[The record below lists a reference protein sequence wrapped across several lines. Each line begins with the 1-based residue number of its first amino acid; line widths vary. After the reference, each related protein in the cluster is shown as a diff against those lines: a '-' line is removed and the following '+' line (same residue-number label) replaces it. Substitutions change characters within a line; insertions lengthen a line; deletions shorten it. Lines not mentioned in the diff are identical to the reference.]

1 MLRLVQ
7 IGNALP
13 ISYPCDS
20 SSSFQPGMIGQLGVI
35 GNNIVCGVSD
45 GTAPFGIIDD
55 IRTSVFTAPA
65 INEIVIASAVGVD
78 RGDGVLV
85 AATDAQALLKNPN
98 VVPSSFTASVDCEL
112 VPRNGAVIFVAGTPL
127 NFDIDGDG
135 IPDSIRTVV
144 SYTWQIPGIPGDDSV
159 MASGKITL
167 FFMRGIYQTDQYET
181 NQVYPV
187 NANLF
192 CSEAGFLTTRQP
204 SEAHPGIAIVTGPPG
219 SVVGTLEFLWL

>member
-7 IGNALP
+7 IGNSLP
-13 ISYPCDS
+13 ISYPADS
-20 SSSFQPGMIGQLGVI
+20 SSQFQPGMIGQLGVI
-35 GNNIVCGVSD
+35 GNNIVCSVSD

-78 RGDGVLV
+78 VGGVLV
-85 AATDAQALLKNPN
+85 AATDVQALLKNPN

-144 SYTWQIPGIPGDDSV
+144 SYTWQIPNVPGDDSV
-159 MASGKITL
+159 IASGKVTL
-167 FFMRGIYQTDQYET
+167 FFTRGLYQTDQYET
-181 NQVYPV
+181 NQQYPV

-192 CSEAGFLTTRQP
+192 VSESGLLTTRQA
-204 SEAHPGIAIVTGPPG
+204 SEAHPGVALCTGPPG